1 VWALSPGKLAMSA
14 HIRAVDSDKTLKKV
28 NRILREKYEIFHSTV
43 QIEKSIDNGEII
55 CCDNDCHHKHH

>member
-14 HIRAVDSDKTLKKV
+14 HIRGIDSDKTLRKI

-43 QIEKSIDNGEII
+43 QIERRLENSDDV
-55 CCDNDCHHKHH
+55 CCENDCHH